1 MLLRWRPTLKV
12 DPMKRLSVEA
22 VSSITL
28 HSLYQL
34 GASMAGVFLNL
45 YLWRLTE
52 SLFINGMY
60 TLVTYLIGPLAFIV
74 AGKYAKTVD
83 RLFVYRIG
91 IFLTALF
98 YLLVILAGE
107 RVVDYYIGF
116 ALIAGTSGGFYWLG
130 YLTLMYDVSTDENR
144 IRYLALNSIF
154 FNFAGL
160 IGPAAAGLI
169 ISLNDGLRGYMT
181 VFTLAFIM
189 FLVTTIGSFRLKSKG
204 SHHKAYYIKLLP
216 ILIRRDRRFFSGL
229 IGWKLLGMYQGLMLL
244 LPNILLYHFLGQEDL
259 VGYMGIGTLGLT
271 ILTSYMLSRFARPEL
286 VRRYIMIAA
295 TGFTAGPLLLL
306 IVGMNVWTVLFFI
319 ATFFAMAPMLVNS
332 FSAYHYRLV
341 GKLPLKGN
349 LRVETIVARE
359 IFINMG
365 RAVSLIALIFL
376 STDLESIWLP
386 LIALFAALMQF
397 NFAWIVR
404 DERGT

>member
-286 VRRYIMIAA
+286 ARRYIMIAA